1 MFYEHLFTFD
11 LEVCDDAF
19 YASYKRLTD
28 LYRLSEY
35 GRQSHSRSPL
45 SFINWAHKTG
55 VATAEVYLPL
65 ESLYATTTLDVRM
78 IPVLYPLLVLDH

>member
-1 MFYEHLFTFD
+1 MNICSHLISRYATTPFTHPIND
-11 LEVCDDAF
+11 L
-19 YASYKRLTD
+19 LTS